1 MPLGTARSAW
11 YRSAVR
17 RLVLLLGRC
26 LRSGTARG
34 FALTVALIVALGVAA
49 PVASAEPPTTHEIIY
64 ARPSG
69 FWTSNRP
76 AVGGAYR
83 WRLLGIGVVLI
94 GLTGYLMLRLVKRA
108 NAERAA
114 RR

>member
-1 MPLGTARSAW
+1 
-11 YRSAVR
+11 VR
-17 RLVLLLGRC
+17 R
-26 LRSGTARG
+26 
-34 FALTVALIVALGVAA
+34 FAFLFGLCVALSVAA
-49 PVASAEPPTTHEIIY
+49 PAASAEPPTTHEIIY

-76 AVGGAYR
+76 APDGGAYR
-83 WRLLGIGVVLI
+83 WRLLGIGVVI
-94 GLTGYLMLRLVKRA
+94 AAITGYGMWRLVKRA